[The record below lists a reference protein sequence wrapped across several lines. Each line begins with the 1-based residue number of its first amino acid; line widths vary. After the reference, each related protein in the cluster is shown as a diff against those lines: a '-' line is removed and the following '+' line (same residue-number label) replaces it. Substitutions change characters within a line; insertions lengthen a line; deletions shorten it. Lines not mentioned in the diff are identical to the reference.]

1 MQGRYFA
8 NRPFGA
14 MALSVLCFA
23 TFSGCQRSSDD
34 GGQVTPSAG
43 TAPSSGPTAL
53 DHTLDSLG
61 VRIGKAAGD
70 QSVRQSAIALK
81 STTST
86 LSTEMLA
93 VRTSLKGLNAF
104 HKRSPKDC
112 SGADELLTALKRKTD
127 AATAVSAEAK
137 MAAAVLDTAATKLGS
152 VSDGLATELKKVSA
166 EATAGQVSIQQSQRI
181 ESYNTA
187 IQAMTAL
194 KSSTNLSV
202 KNALTAASDA
212 DASSKRQAAA
222 GQKVVN
228 QCRAQ
233 ASAREQARR
242 EAIAKA
248 KAAANAQQRAEAN
261 ARLKAQANARQKSD
275 ANARRKAEEIARL
288 KAAAKAASRS

>member
-1 MQGRYFA
+1 
-8 NRPFGA
+8 
-14 MALSVLCFA
+14 MALCVLCFA
-23 TFSGCQRSSDD
+23 TFSACQRPSDD
-34 GGQVTPSAG
+34 GGQVTPSVR

-61 VRIGKAAGD
+61 VRIGKGAGD
-70 QSVRQSAIALK
+70 DSVRRSAIALK
-81 STTST
+81 TAAST
-86 LSTEMLA
+86 LSTKMLA

-112 SGADELLTALKRKTD
+112 SGADELMSALKRNTD
-127 AATAVSAEAK
+127 AATAASGETK
-137 MAAAVLDTAATKLGS
+137 KAAAVLDAAATKLGS
-152 VSDGLATELKKVSA
+152 VADGLATDLRKVSA
-166 EATAGQVSIQQSQRI
+166 GATASQVSIEQSQRI

-212 DASSKRQAAA
+212 DASSKRQAAS
-222 GQKVVN
+222 GQKVVS
-228 QCRAQ
+228 QCLVQ

-288 KAAAKAASRS
+288 KAAAKAAARS